1 MRVTGIHSRTSLGV
15 SRYCLRLADALRAN
29 GIDYVL
35 ADRAGA
41 APHWHLANSSRGVLA
56 QAPLARGS
64 FVVTGHDLRPRT
76 RALEPLYRLVAHPL
90 VLRRAAAVIV
100 HSSYAASLLSDRRR
114 VHVIPHAAT
123 PFPPRDRAAA
133 RRVLGW
139 HEEARIALLPGVPKG
154 TKLVAEA
161 EASVP
166 PPWRL
171 VVLGPVDDATYAD
184 AFAAA
189 DAVLVLRRDSVGESN
204 GPLLDALGA
213 GRAVLATRVG
223 SIPEVAGEAAVLCA
237 PDTIARG
244 LEELAETQTELEEK
258 ARSRAAELSWDAS
271 ARAHAALFMAVFG

>member
-1 MRVTGIHSRTSLGV
+1 MRVTGIHTRSSLGV
-15 SRYCLRLADALRAN
+15 SRYCARLADALRAV

-56 QAPLARGS
+56 QAPLTRRP

-76 RALEPLYRLVAHPL
+76 RALEPLYRLVANPL

-100 HSSYAASLLSDRRR
+100 HSSYAASLLADLRHA
-114 VHVIPHAAT
+114 HVIPHPAT
-123 PFPPRDRAAA
+123 AFAPIERSAA

-139 HEEARIALLPGVPKG
+139 KDEERIALLPGVPKG
-154 TKLVAEA
+154 TKLVAQA
-161 EASVP
+161 QNLVRA
-166 PPWRL
+166 PWRL
-171 VVLGPVDDATYAD
+171 VVLGAVDDATYAR

-189 DAVLVLRRDSVGESN
+189 DAVLVLRRNSVGESN

-223 SIPEVAGEAAVLCA
+223 SIPEVAGDAAVLCT
-237 PDTIARG
+237 PDGIARG
-244 LEELAETQTELEEK
+244 LHELWEMRAELEEK
-258 ARSRAAELSWDAS
+258 ARTRAQELSWNAS
-271 ARAHAALFMAVFG
+271 ARAHAAVFAEVFG